1 MLILYCARKD
11 MLVRVVPMPKCH
23 VYQVFQLKM
32 KVQPNVYV
40 VLLACTPIA
49 KAVLSAQNV
58 DQECTQTVTTI
69 PLVWI
74 VQSAKRPKMGKRV
87 QRRAKV
93 VVLVNTVQC
102 VLRVR

>member
-1 MLILYCARKD
+1 MLILSCARKD
-11 MLVRVVPMPKCH
+11 MLVRVVPMLKCH
-23 VYQVFQLKM
+23 VYRVFQLKM
-32 KVQPNVYV
+32 KVRPNVYV
-40 VLLACTPIA
+40 VLLECTPTA

-58 DQECTQTVTTI
+58 DQECTRTVTTI
-69 PLVWI
+69 PFVWI
-74 VQSAKRPKMGKRV
+74 AQLVKKPKMGKRV

>member
-1 MLILYCARKD
+1 
-11 MLVRVVPMPKCH
+11 MLVRVVPMLKCH
-23 VYQVFQLKM
+23 VYRVFQLKM
-32 KVQPNVYV
+32 KVRPNVYV
-40 VLLACTPIA
+40 VLLECTPTA

-58 DQECTQTVTTI
+58 DQECTRTVTTI
-69 PLVWI
+69 PFVWI
-74 VQSAKRPKMGKRV
+74 AQLVKKPKMGKRV